1 MFYSKGIETF
11 LVGMF
16 VSLKRSGVEGV
27 VRSAVPA
34 AAFMDDKYNMLLKVE
49 TKTRGVVEVLVPF
62 ASKDLAHLLP
72 KAS

>member
-1 MFYSKGIETF
+1 VFYSKGIDNF

-49 TKTRGVVEVLVPF
+49 TKTRGIVEVLVPF
-62 ASKDLAHLLP
+62 ASKDLAHLMP

>member
-1 MFYSKGIETF
+1 VFYSKGIETF

-34 AAFMDDKYNMLLKVE
+34 AAFMDDKYNVMLKVE

-62 ASKDLAHLLP
+62 ASPDIAHLLP

>member
-34 AAFMDDKYNMLLKVE
+34 SAFMDDNYNMLLKVQ
-49 TKTRGVVEVLVPF
+49 TKTSGVVEVLVPF

-72 KAS
+72 KPC

>member
-1 MFYSKGIETF
+1 VFYSKGIETF

-27 VRSAVPA
+27 IRSAVPA
-34 AAFMDDKYNMLLKVE
+34 AALMDDRYNVMLKVE

-62 ASKDLAHLLP
+62 ASADLAHLLP
-72 KAS
+72 KPC

>member
-1 MFYSKGIETF
+1 MFYSKGIDNF

-62 ASKDLAHLLP
+62 ASKDLAHLMP

>member
-1 MFYSKGIETF
+1 
-11 LVGMF
+11 MF

-62 ASKDLAHLLP
+62 ASKDLAHLMP

>member
-27 VRSAVPA
+27 VRSALPA
-34 AAFMDDKYNMLLKVE
+34 SASMDDNYNMLLKVQ

-72 KAS
+72 KPC

>member
-1 MFYSKGIETF
+1 VFYSKGIETF

>member
-34 AAFMDDKYNMLLKVE
+34 AAFMDDKYNVLLKVE
-49 TKTRGVVEVLVPF
+49 TKTRGVVDVLVPF
-62 ASKDLAHLLP
+62 ASADLAHLLP

>member
-1 MFYSKGIETF
+1 
-11 LVGMF
+11 MF

-27 VRSAVPA
+27 VRSAIPA
-34 AAFMDDKYNMLLKVE
+34 SAFMDDNYNMLLKVQ

-72 KAS
+72 KPC

>member
-1 MFYSKGIETF
+1 VFYSKGIDNF

-34 AAFMDDKYNMLLKVE
+34 AAFMDDRYNVMLKVE
-49 TKTRGVVEVLVPF
+49 TKTRGIVEVLVPF
-62 ASKDLAHLLP
+62 ASKDLAHLMP

>member
-1 MFYSKGIETF
+1 MFYSKGIDNF

-34 AAFMDDKYNMLLKVE
+34 AAFMDDRYNVMLKVE
-49 TKTRGVVEVLVPF
+49 TKTRGIVEVLVPF
-62 ASKDLAHLLP
+62 ASKDLAHLMP